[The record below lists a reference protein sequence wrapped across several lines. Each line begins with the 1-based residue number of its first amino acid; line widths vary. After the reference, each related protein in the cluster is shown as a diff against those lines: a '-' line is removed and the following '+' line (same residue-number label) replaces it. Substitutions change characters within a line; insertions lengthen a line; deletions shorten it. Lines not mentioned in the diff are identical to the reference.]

1 MSKLQRIL
9 FVMVICGSLF
19 AGGVSDANAYAYVEK
34 GCKLSDPKNI
44 NFGINASAGRYANI
58 IPPYAK
64 TWGTHCSEIGFSSSA
79 SQNVFFSASTDVDN
93 GTYAVTYHAST
104 DCHSI
109 TFYKSFETAT
119 AAEKNETIVH
129 EMGHVLGLDHC
140 QESKKK
146 ISVMRATGFNG
157 KAYPLSDDISGISAI
172 Y

>member
-1 MSKLQRIL
+1 MGKLRRIM
-9 FVMVICGSLF
+9 FVMVFFGCLFVGSMPE
-19 AGGVSDANAYAYVEK
+19 VNTYVEK

-44 NFGINASAGRYANI
+44 NFGINASAGRYAGI

-64 TWGTHCSEIGFSSSA
+64 TWGTYCSEIGFSSNA
-79 SQNVFFSASTDVDN
+79 SQNVFFS
-93 GTYAVTYHAST
+93 AST

-109 TFYKSFETAT
+109 TFYKSFETTT
-119 AAEKNETIVH
+119 AARKNETIVH

-140 QESKKK
+140 QTSKNS
-146 ISVMRATGFNG
+146 ISVMRKTGFNG